1 MLAWT
6 LYLPAYAL
14 FAVAGSLGVALAAGF
29 GAGVGQGSSWVLI
42 NSAAQEEVPDGLL
55 GRVTGLVSLVHRGA
69 HATGLLFISPLF
81 ALTAPEHVFAA
92 AAVAIPLA
100 GLGGLVLSGRAGAA
114 RALERSR
121 SPRS

>member
-14 FAVAGSLGVALAAGF
+14 FAVAGSLGVALAAGLV
-29 GAGVGQGSSWVLI
+29 AGVGQGSSWVLI

-55 GRVTGLVSLVHRGA
+55 GRVTGLVALVHRGA

-81 ALTAPEHVFAA
+81 ALTAPESVFAA
-92 AAVAIPLA
+92 AAAAIPLA
-100 GLGGLVLSGRAGAA
+100 GLAGLALSGRAAGA
-114 RALERSR
+114 RGPGTSRSR
-121 SPRS
+121 RS